1 MRMVLVG
8 LVTSLITV
16 RAFAA
21 VQTKTIEYQVGG
33 QTYEGFLAWDDAQ
46 DVQKP
51 GVIVIHEWWGN
62 DDYSRSRARQLAE
75 LGYVG
80 FAIDLFGRGKTTQ
93 DPKQAGEWAGA
104 VRGNPE
110 KARPL
115 LEAALKTLKE
125 QPQVDPSRTAAI
137 GYCFGGTMALNMAR
151 WGMDVDGVVSF
162 HGDLSNPNPQ
172 QNAAKVNAKVLVAHG
187 AADPMVPQAQLD
199 AFKQEMAKAS
209 ADVRVEVYPDAQ
221 HSFTNPQADKHG
233 MKGIKYDEAADRK
246 SCEEMKRFLADVL
259 NK

>member
-1 MRMVLVG
+1 MPLLKESTMRSIAIAL
-8 LVTSLITV
+8 LALFCTSPSL
-16 RAFAA
+16 AA
-21 VQTKTIEYQVGG
+21 LQTKTIEYKVGD

-151 WGMDVDGVVSF
+151 WGMDVGGVGGV
-162 HGDLSNPNPQ
+162 HGDLAHPNPQ
-172 QNAAKVNAKVLVAHG
+172 QNAAKVNGKVRVAHG
-187 AADPMVPQAQLD
+187 AAEPVGA
-199 AFKQEMAKAS
+199 
-209 ADVRVEVYPDAQ
+209 
-221 HSFTNPQADKHG
+221 
-233 MKGIKYDEAADRK
+233 
-246 SCEEMKRFLADVL
+246 
-259 NK
+259 